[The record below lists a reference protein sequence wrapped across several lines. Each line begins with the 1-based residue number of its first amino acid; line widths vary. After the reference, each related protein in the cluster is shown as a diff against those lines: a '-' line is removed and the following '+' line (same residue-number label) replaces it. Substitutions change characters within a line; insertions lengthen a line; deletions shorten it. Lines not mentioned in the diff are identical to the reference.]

1 MSTAPGPRP
10 PQYASRQLSP
20 EGEPVPGQ
28 LLAGE
33 ARPSAPVVARSAGG
47 RPSLGASGPGGVS
60 PLLGVRLPPALRE
73 EALAVAAR
81 QGRSLSALAREAIED
96 YLRAH
101 RAP

>member
-1 MSTAPGPRP
+1 
-10 PQYASRQLSP
+10 
-20 EGEPVPGQ
+20 
-28 LLAGE
+28 
-33 ARPSAPVVARSAGG
+33 
-47 RPSLGASGPGGVS
+47 VS